1 VTDNRLRD
9 DASAGQARS
18 DERLAALVNFSADA
32 IVLVNVQGV
41 IEWANPSTADVL
53 GYTADDL
60 VGLHVQSVVEPEDR
74 AAWQQLVKKLFDD
87 PSTPHHGS
95 FRCRHKDG
103 SIRWTEGVARNLL
116 NEPRV
121 GGIVVY
127 YRDVTARKATEEQL
141 KATEDRY
148 GHLFSSAADI
158 IFEADAEGYFRF
170 VNPQTLKVF
179 EFEPDEVI
187 GRRFTE
193 FIRADYRPQILQ
205 HYYRQTTERRPTSY
219 IEFPALTKSGRE
231 VWLGQNAWIITDPAG
246 NLVGMQA
253 VARDITERRRSEEA
267 LRAAEAKYRALVE
280 QSLMGVYIMQ
290 SERLVYVNPKAAD
303 MLGYTQQELIDA
315 PSSFEFVHEQDRAM
329 VRDQLARLDPERLPS
344 VHMAVRGVRK
354 DRELIQV
361 EAFCS
366 VTEFNGQRAI
376 LATVHDISDRVKL
389 EDQLRQAQ
397 KMEAVGRLAGGI
409 AHDFNNLLTA
419 IRGNAEL
426 MSHRVKKDPA
436 MAAEVDEILHA
447 ADRAASLTRQL
458 LAFSRKQ
465 VLQPVR
471 LDLNEI
477 IQGVSRMTR
486 RIIGTDVQLRL
497 ELSDHISKVLADP
510 AQVEQVLLNLIV
522 NARDAMPTG
531 GTITVQTENVTLD
544 AQAPEIV
551 QAGIAAGQFVL
562 LSVSDDGIGMDQ
574 STQARIFEPFFTTK
588 ETGRGT
594 GLGLS
599 TVYGIIRQT
608 GGAITVESERGHG
621 ASFKVYLPAIAGESQ

>member
-1 VTDNRLRD
+1 MSG
-9 DASAGQARS
+9 APSADWLG
-18 DERLAALVNFSADA
+18 ELVNFSVDA
-32 IVLVNVQGV
+32 IVMVNADGV
-41 IEWANPSTADVL
+41 ITWANAATEEVL
-53 GYTADDL
+53 GYRPDDIAGVHVRDL
-60 VGLHVQSVVEPEDR
+60 VEPADR
-74 AAWQQLVKKLFDD
+74 DAWQALVGRLFDD
-87 PSTPHHGS
+87 PSTPVRGT

-103 SIRWTEGVARNLL
+103 TVRWTEGVARNLL
-116 NEPRV
+116 QEPRI

-127 YRDVTARKATEEQL
+127 YRDVTMRKATEEKL
-141 KATEDRY
+141 KDTEDRY
-148 GHLFSSAADI
+148 GHLFSSAADV

-170 VNPQTLKVF
+170 VNPQTLRLF
-179 EFEPDEVI
+179 EFEQDEVI

-205 HYYRQTTERRPTSY
+205 HYYRQTTEGRLNSY
-219 IEFPALTKSGRE
+219 IEIPAITKSGKE
-231 VWLGQNAWIITDPAG
+231 LWLGQNAWIITDVTG
-246 NLVGMQA
+246 KLIGMQA
-253 VARDITERRRSEEA
+253 VARDITERRKAEEA

-290 SERLVYVNPKAAD
+290 NDRLVYVNPKAAAL
-303 MLGYTQQELIDA
+303 LGYTQQELIDMTA
-315 PSSFEFVHEQDRAM
+315 PFPFLHEQDRPL
-329 VRDQLARLDPERLPS
+329 VRDQLGRLDPEHMQS
-344 VHMAVRGVRK
+344 VQLAIRGVRK
-354 DRELIQV
+354 DGEVIQV

-366 VTEFNGQRAI
+366 ITEFGNERAI
-376 LATVHDISDRVKL
+376 LTTVHDISDRVKL

-465 VLQPVR
+465 VLQPVA
-471 LDLNEI
+471 LDINEI
-477 IQGVSRMTR
+477 VGGVSRMAR

-497 ELSDHISKVLADP
+497 ELSPAISQVLADP

-522 NARDAMPTG
+522 NARDAMPSG
-531 GTITVQTENVTLD
+531 GTITVQTGNVTLD
-544 AQAPEIV
+544 ADAPEIV
-551 QAGIAAGQFVL
+551 QAGIAPGAFVML
-562 LSVSDDGIGMDQ
+562 AVSDDGIGMDAA
-574 STQARIFEPFFTTK
+574 TKARIFEPFFTTK

-599 TVYGIIRQT
+599 TVYGIVRQT
-608 GGAITVESERGHG
+608 GGAITVESERGRG
-621 ASFKVYLPAIAGESQ
+621 ANFRVYLPAVTGESH